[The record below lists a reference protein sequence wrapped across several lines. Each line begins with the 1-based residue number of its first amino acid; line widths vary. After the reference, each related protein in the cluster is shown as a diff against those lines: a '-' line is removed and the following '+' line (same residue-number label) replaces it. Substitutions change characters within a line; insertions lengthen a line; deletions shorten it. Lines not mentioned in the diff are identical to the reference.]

1 MQLHLTDGLHLG
13 NINNPARYP
22 LTFENSRTSI
32 ESLRDLLTNMRIL
45 LLGGSGRTGS
55 LVLAEA
61 LSRNHTVTALVR
73 RPDALPSQ
81 PNLSI
86 NTGTPLNQT
95 DISKAFANAPRSD
108 PIRAVI
114 STLNTAR
121 TSDNPWAKPT
131 SPPTLMAD
139 SVRNTLAVMKEHG
152 VKKMV
157 VLGTNGVGS
166 SRQNSGWILNW
177 VVDHSNL
184 KIAFDDHFEVQ
195 KLLEAEAERDGDFE
209 WVDVRATGLSDGE
222 KKAVKEFGNEG
233 KGVGWFVS
241 RKTVAG
247 FLLDAVEGSQWDGQT
262 PVISS

>member
-1 MQLHLTDGLHLG
+1 
-13 NINNPARYP
+13 
-22 LTFENSRTSI
+22 
-32 ESLRDLLTNMRIL
+32 MRIL

-55 LVLAEA
+55 LALAEA
-61 LSRNHTVTALVR
+61 LARNHTVTALVR

-81 PNLSI
+81 PDLSI
-86 NTGTPLNQT
+86 ITGTPLTQA

-114 STLNTAR
+114 STLNTGR
-121 TSDNPWAKPT
+121 TSDNPWAKTT

-139 SVRNTLAVMKEHG
+139 SVRNTLAVMREYG

-157 VLGTNGVGS
+157 VLGTNGTGS
-166 SRQNSGWILNW
+166 SRVNSGWFFNW

-184 KIAFDDHFEVQ
+184 KITFDDHYEVQ
-195 KLLEAEAERDGDFE
+195 KLLEAEAERDGDFK
-209 WVDVRATGLSDGE
+209 WVDVRATGLGNGE
-222 KKAVKEFGNEG
+222 KKEVKEFGNEG

-241 RKTVAG
+241 RKSVAG

-262 PVISS
+262 PVISD

>member
-1 MQLHLTDGLHLG
+1 
-13 NINNPARYP
+13 
-22 LTFENSRTSI
+22 
-32 ESLRDLLTNMRIL
+32 MRIL

-55 LVLAEA
+55 LALAEA
-61 LSRNHTVTALVR
+61 LARNHTVTALVR

-81 PNLSI
+81 PDLSI
-86 NTGTPLNQT
+86 ITGTPLTQA

-114 STLNTAR
+114 STLNTGR
-121 TSDNPWAKPT
+121 TSDNPWAKTT

-139 SVRNTLAVMKEHG
+139 SVRNTLAVMREYG

-157 VLGTNGVGS
+157 VLGTNGTGS
-166 SRQNSGWILNW
+166 SRVNSGWFFNW

-184 KIAFDDHFEVQ
+184 KITFDDHYEVQ
-195 KLLEAEAERDGDFE
+195 KLLEAEAQRDGDFK
-209 WVDVRATGLSDGE
+209 WVDVRATGLGSGE
-222 KKAVKEFGNEG
+222 KKEVKEFGNEG

-241 RKTVAG
+241 RKSVAG

-262 PVISS
+262 PVISD